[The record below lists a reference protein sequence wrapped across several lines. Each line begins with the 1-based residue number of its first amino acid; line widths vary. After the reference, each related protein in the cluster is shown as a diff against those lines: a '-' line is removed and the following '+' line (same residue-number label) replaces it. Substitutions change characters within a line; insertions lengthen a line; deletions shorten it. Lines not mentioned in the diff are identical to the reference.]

1 MWFYYTGKKAR
12 EMKKRAAGDAQ
23 TIKED
28 EMDMKIKRLK
38 AKEEFNKKYD
48 SIIKASIKGDKRET
62 MQSQDM
68 LKAQMQ
74 VAYKQGESVLRL

>member
-1 MWFYYTGKKAR
+1 
-12 EMKKRAAGDAQ
+12 MKKRAAGDSQ

-48 SIIKASIKGDKRET
+48 NIIKASIKGDKREN